1 MAHLIDDK
9 TVAKMGHPKLD
20 VSHPA
25 SGDVDCRC
33 FVAGGYEV
41 ESWVVSS
48 KSFPYLLA
56 LIYASAFPGTNTLNR
71 NSAVSSLKTLRSEEA
86 LGLPCDEADYS
97 RDTGFAA
104 RMPSKLWRYCR
115 KTSTHSTQATSAGG
129 MPAGAKVR

>member
-1 MAHLIDDK
+1 LFGGLEENGSRFRAMAHLIDDK
-9 TVAKMGHPKLD
+9 TVAKMGYPKLD

-56 LIYASAFPGTNTLNR
+56 LINASAFPGTNTLNR

-86 LGLPCDEADYS
+86 LGLPCSEANYP
-97 RDTGFAA
+97 T
-104 RMPSKLWRYCR
+104 P
-115 KTSTHSTQATSAGG
+115 QAL
-129 MPAGAKVR
+129 RLERR